1 LIRVL
6 EPATERVIVDI
17 DAASAEDVDAAVE
30 RADSALPGWVEV
42 SPSARA
48 AQLRRIAVSIDAHR
62 DELIDL
68 EIRNAGKTYA
78 DAEGEVDDSIDL
90 FNYFSGAP
98 ERLLGLTVPVTGGVA
113 FTTHEPIGVVG
124 VITAW
129 NSPLVLLARKV
140 APALAAGNVV
150 VQKPA
155 ELTPLSALRL
165 QQLMLEAGLPEHVFE
180 VVVGTGSVAGERLV
194 AHPNVGKI
202 SFTGS
207 TGVGQSIAARCGQL
221 IKHVSLE
228 LGGKSANIVFD
239 DVDVNEVARKAG
251 PAVFGS
257 AGQDCCARTRILVQH
272 SIVDDFLTS
281 FEPVVRNTKV
291 GNPTDRTVEVGPLI
305 SAKQRDAV
313 AAYVAKADAVAIV
326 GNAPEGPGF
335 WYPPTVIAPDRWD
348 TETAQNEIFGPVV
361 SIIPFHTE
369 DDAIRV
375 ANSTKYGLA
384 ASIWTRDGARGLRVA
399 KALHTGN
406 ISINSHLSVRV
417 QTPFGGVKQ
426 SGLGRELGPN
436 AVYDFTETKTIFT
449 STSR

>member
-1 LIRVL
+1 MIQVL
-6 EPATERVIVDI
+6 EPATERVL
-17 DAASAEDVDAAVE
+17 AELDTHTADDVDAAVE
-30 RADSALPGWVEV
+30 RAKRALPGWAGM
-42 SPSARA
+42 SPSHRA
-48 AQLRRIAVSIDAHR
+48 ALLRRIAVSIDANR

-98 ERLLGLTVPVTGGVA
+98 ERLMGLTVPVSGGVA

-129 NSPLVLLARKV
+129 NSPLVLLARKI

-165 QQLMLEAGLPEHVFE
+165 EEILLEAGLPEHVFE
-180 VVVGTGSVAGERLV
+180 VVVGAGSVIGERLV
-194 AHPNVGKI
+194 THADVGKI

-207 TGVGQSIAARCGQL
+207 IGVGQSIAARCGQL

-228 LGGKSANIVFD
+228 LGGKSANIVFE
-239 DVDVNEVARKAG
+239 DVDVADVARKAG

-257 AGQDCCARTRILVQH
+257 AGQDCCARTRILVQD
-272 SIVDDFLTS
+272 SIINDFLAA
-281 FEPVVRNTKV
+281 FEPVVRSIKV
-291 GNPTDRTVEVGPLI
+291 GNPTDRSVEVGPLI
-305 SAKQRDAV
+305 SAKQRDSV
-313 AAYVAKADAVAIV
+313 AAYVERANAVAIV
-326 GNAPEGPGF
+326 GTAPQGPGF

-348 TETAQNEIFGPVV
+348 SETAQNEIFGPVV
-361 SIIPFHTE
+361 SIIPFHSE
-369 DDAIRV
+369 DDAITI

-384 ASIWTRDGARGLRVA
+384 ASIWTPNGARGLRVA
-399 KALHTGN
+399 QGLHTGN

-436 AVYDFTETKTIFT
+436 AVHDFTETKTIFT
-449 STSR
+449 STTT